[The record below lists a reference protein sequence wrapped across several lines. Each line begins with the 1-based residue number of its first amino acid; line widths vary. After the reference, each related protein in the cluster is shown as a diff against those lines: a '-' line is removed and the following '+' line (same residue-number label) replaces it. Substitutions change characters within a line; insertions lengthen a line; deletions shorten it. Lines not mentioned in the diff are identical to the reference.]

1 MPELQKKIKNRWLI
15 AASAIGIHLSIGS
28 IYAYSVMTNPVKDIF
43 STDAGA
49 IKWAFKLAILF
60 LGLTTTFLGKWVE
73 KQGPRK
79 SGIAAGLFYGSGILG
94 AGLGIYFQSLTLFFL
109 SYGVLGGIGLGIG
122 YMAPIST
129 LVKWFPDR
137 KGLATGL
144 AIMGFGFSALLFGPL
159 MQRLFESVG
168 VANAFFILGSL
179 YATVIILSSLYL
191 SPPPSDFLPKGYH
204 PEKTGSE
211 QAASGNIST
220 ANDALRTNRFWLLW
234 SLMFINIA
242 SGIALISAAS
252 PLMQEA
258 LKFSPLKAAA
268 MVGFIGVFNGLG
280 RIFWSSLSD
289 YTGRIT
295 TFIFF
300 FMFQSLAFY
309 LLPNTGSEWT
319 FLLLLFVIV
328 SMYGG
333 GFAILPAF
341 VSDLFGVKH
350 MGVINGRVLSSWALA
365 GVAGPTLYDM
375 VKTKTG
381 SMQITLGVFSVML
394 LAALG
399 IALFMWFKVKY
410 TRTDKVK
417 SPPTPELKKVA

>member
-1 MPELQKKIKNRWLI
+1 MKNRWLI

-43 STDAGA
+43 STDAAA

-73 KQGPRK
+73 EQGPKK
-79 SGIAAGLFYGSGILG
+79 SGIAAGLFYGTGILG
-94 AGLGIYFQSLTLFFL
+94 AGLGVHLQSLPLFYL

-159 MQRLFESVG
+159 MQGLFEQVG
-168 VANAFFILGSL
+168 VAKAFFILGLL
-179 YATVIILSSLYL
+179 YASVIILSSLYL
-191 SPPPSDFLPKGYH
+191 SYPPADYLPKGFH
-204 PEKTGSE
+204 PEKVISAQVNTDSINSPD
-211 QAASGNIST
+211 AALKT
-220 ANDALRTNRFWLLW
+220 HRFWFLW
-234 SLMFINIA
+234 TLMFINIA

-258 LKFSPLKAAA
+258 LHFSPLKAAA
-268 MVGFIGVFNGLG
+268 MVGIIGVFNGLG

-289 YTGRIT
+289 YTGRLP

-300 FMFQSLAFY
+300 FLFQSLAFY
-309 LLPNTGSEWT
+309 LLPNTGADWT

-365 GVAGPTLYDM
+365 GIAGPTLYDI
-375 VKTKTG
+375 VKAETG
-381 SMQITLGVFSVML
+381 SIQTTLGVFSVML
-394 LAALG
+394 MAALG
-399 IALFMWFKVKY
+399 IALLMWFKVRK
-410 TRTDKVK
+410 TRGDKVK
-417 SPPTPELKKVA
+417 HLFSPKLENVG